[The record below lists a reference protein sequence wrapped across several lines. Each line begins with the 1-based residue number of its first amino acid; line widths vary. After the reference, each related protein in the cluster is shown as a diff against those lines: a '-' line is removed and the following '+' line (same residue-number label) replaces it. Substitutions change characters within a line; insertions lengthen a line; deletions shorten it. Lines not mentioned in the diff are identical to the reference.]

1 MSETTDCP
9 ICFEKIEDTIT
20 NCVSTECGHRFH
32 CSCFVLL
39 FQNRCY
45 DEIKC
50 PICRIELLP
59 SKADDSSDSSSESS
73 VDTHDV
79 LSSRMPPEVRASI
92 QQLRS
97 IIKTGSIE
105 AFMATYQPNL
115 HGKCDFNG
123 TPMLKVLFN
132 RGKIDFIEHVIQ
144 MDYSSEE
151 SCIATQFN
159 GQNPLFWAMRYPK
172 IVKSIIE
179 IFKKR
184 GFDIDT
190 KDLDNDT
197 GLTAACNYF
206 KSLQWKRT
214 GIESKIPKNATD
226 DQISL
231 MRHKAKSSDS
241 TEAMFQLMESTSEL
255 FKTLKEHYGVD
266 DDSDVDDNDNNDNN
280 EHENS
285 NINNNSDKEEKEDTN
300 QNTVDVNSDSDED
313 ENNRQ
318 YNDNWDDD
326 DDEEEYFSFCDNI
339 TELSTL
345 EEVYNAELEV
355 FETVKILIEN
365 GANVN
370 VNEDTE
376 DGVPP
381 LSEACGGN
389 FLDVIKFLIDKG
401 ADVNHLDD
409 QDMTPLMK
417 ASSENS
423 EDIVRFLLSLKNINI
438 ELADSEGCT
447 ALWKAVCAGNVN
459 IAKILLDAGAN
470 VDVYTS
476 GYNRYYLYEHPDQS
490 WTNSEK
496 HTLLM
501 KAMET
506 GNCEMVKLLIEK
518 GADATVQMK
527 IGGKKTD
534 YLWSPVVRGH
544 VDMVRILLENNIG
557 NVNKKS
563 GTGRGRMTPLMSAV
577 SCHNL
582 NMVKLLLS
590 HGARTDQ
597 RSGNGENLIDILH
610 LKRNSGHCLDSENEE
625 EIYKLISK

>member
-1 MSETTDCP
+1 MSETADCP

-20 NCVSTECGHRFH
+20 NCVSTKCGHRFH

-39 FQNRCY
+39 FQNRCH

-50 PICRIELLP
+50 PICRVELLP
-59 SKADDSSDSSSESS
+59 SKPDDSSDSSSESS

-79 LSSRMPPEVRASI
+79 LSSRVAPEVRDSI

-97 IIKTGSIE
+97 IIETGSIE

-115 HGKCDFNG
+115 HGKCDING
-123 TPMLKVLFN
+123 TPMLQVLFN
-132 RGKIDFIEHVIQ
+132 RGKIDFIEWIIQ
-144 MDYSSEE
+144 MDYSAEE
-151 SCIATQFN
+151 SCIATQFR
-159 GQNPLFWAMRYPK
+159 GGENPLFWAMRYPK

-190 KDLDNDT
+190 KDLDDDT
-197 GLTAACNYF
+197 ALTKACNYF

-214 GIESKIPKNATD
+214 GIETKIPKNATD

-231 MRHKAKSSDS
+231 MKHKAKSSGS
-241 TEAMFQLMESTSEL
+241 TEALFHLMESTSEL

-266 DDSDVDDNDNNDNN
+266 DDSDIDDNDNNDNN

-326 DDEEEYFSFCDNI
+326 DEEEYFSYYDNI

-447 ALWKAVCAGNVN
+447 ALWKAVCAENVN

-470 VDVYTS
+470 VDVYRS
-476 GYNRYYLYEHPDQS
+476 GYNMYFLYNNPDGSS
-490 WTNSEK
+490 WTDSDK

-518 GADATVQMK
+518 GADTTVQMK
-527 IGGKKTD
+527 IGGRKTD
-534 YLWSPVVRGH
+534 YLWSPVDRGH

-557 NVNKKS
+557 NINVKIVVTINKIPS
-563 GTGRGRMTPLMSAV
+563 
-577 SCHNL
+577 
-582 NMVKLLLS
+582 
-590 HGARTDQ
+590 
-597 RSGNGENLIDILH
+597 
-610 LKRNSGHCLDSENEE
+610 SE
-625 EIYKLISK
+625 

>member
-1 MSETTDCP
+1 
-9 ICFEKIEDTIT
+9 
-20 NCVSTECGHRFH
+20 
-32 CSCFVLL
+32 
-39 FQNRCY
+39 
-45 DEIKC
+45 
-50 PICRIELLP
+50 
-59 SKADDSSDSSSESS
+59 
-73 VDTHDV
+73 
-79 LSSRMPPEVRASI
+79 
-92 QQLRS
+92 
-97 IIKTGSIE
+97 
-105 AFMATYQPNL
+105 
-115 HGKCDFNG
+115 
-123 TPMLKVLFN
+123 
-132 RGKIDFIEHVIQ
+132 
-144 MDYSSEE
+144 
-151 SCIATQFN
+151 
-159 GQNPLFWAMRYPK
+159 
-172 IVKSIIE
+172 
-179 IFKKR
+179 
-184 GFDIDT
+184 
-190 KDLDNDT
+190 
-197 GLTAACNYF
+197 
-206 KSLQWKRT
+206 
-214 GIESKIPKNATD
+214 
-226 DQISL
+226 
-231 MRHKAKSSDS
+231 MRHKAKSSDN

-266 DDSDVDDNDNNDNN
+266 DDSDIDDNDNNDNN

-300 QNTVDVNSDSDED
+300 QNTVDVNSDSAED

-318 YNDNWDDD
+318 YNDHWDD

-376 DGVPP
+376 EGVPP
-381 LSEACGGN
+381 LSQACGGN

-438 ELADSEGCT
+438 ELADSQGCT
-447 ALWKAVCAGNVN
+447 ALWKAVCVEKVN

-470 VDVYTS
+470 VDVYRS
-476 GYNRYYLYEHPDQS
+476 GYNRYFVYSTHDES

-534 YLWSPVVRGH
+534 Y
-544 VDMVRILLENNIG
+544 
-557 NVNKKS
+557 
-563 GTGRGRMTPLMSAV
+563 
-577 SCHNL
+577 
-582 NMVKLLLS
+582 
-590 HGARTDQ
+590 
-597 RSGNGENLIDILH
+597 
-610 LKRNSGHCLDSENEE
+610 
-625 EIYKLISK
+625 